1 MRKSIEVVYRSKPL
15 LDDNFFVIHLFGK
28 LLKRQRAS
36 SVAPGTIIIFIT
48 LEVVCM
54 EGQNMNEICSENCGS
69 PDLEKT
75 TPDLQPFFY
84 WRDFAQICQNKNQ
97 KF

>member
-1 MRKSIEVVYRSKPL
+1 
-15 LDDNFFVIHLFGK
+15 LDDKFFVTHLFGK
-28 LLKRQRAS
+28 LLKRQRTS
-36 SVAPGTIIIFIT
+36 SVARSTIINFIH

-84 WRDFAQICQNKNQ
+84 WRGFAKYAKMKNKNS
-97 KF
+97 KMM